1 MINYLK
7 KIWHAT
13 KHKISPEDI
22 AIFFRQ
28 LAVLIQAEIPIIQS
42 LEVLEKSQ
50 EKQMMCLLIFN
61 LRKEILAGKNLFLSF
76 LNHTYHFDRF
86 ACHLIKLGEQTGK
99 LSSTLLMVADYHER
113 ELKRRKDIKQALF
126 YPCVITLIA
135 LGMTLLMLIFI
146 VPKFAEL
153 YDGMTNKL
161 PLFTIFLF
169 RLSAAAYHLL
179 WLLPLLFIC
188 TYFFKSK
195 IIALYPWL
203 ARLPGLTSLLHKIHL
218 ARFARH
224 LAIAF
229 AAGIPITDALL
240 LSASTNHQAT
250 ARAFALLHNKV
261 RAGQQLHRGMAELRF
276 FPPMLLQ
283 MTKIGEESGQLDRM
297 LHKSADFLE
306 AEIEQWITRFNQL
319 LEPLIML
326 VLGVLIGGLVI
337 GMYLPIFNLGSTL

>member
-1 MINYLK
+1 MIK
-7 KIWHAT
+7 AFKQKMT
-13 KHKISPEDI
+13 PQEI

-28 LAVLIQAEIPIIQS
+28 LAVLIQSDIPIVQS

-61 LRKEILAGKNLFLSF
+61 LRKDILAGKNLFQSF
-76 LNHTYHFDRF
+76 MNHPHPFDPF
-86 ACHLIKLGEQTGK
+86 ACHLIKLGEQTGR

-113 ELKRRKDIKQALF
+113 ELKRHKDIKQALF
-126 YPCVITLIA
+126 YPCLITLIA
-135 LGMTLLMLIFI
+135 FSMTLLMLIFI

-153 YDGMTNKL
+153 YDGMTDKL
-161 PLFTIFLF
+161 PLLTICLF
-169 RLSAAAYHLL
+169 RLSKAAYHLL
-179 WLLPLLFIC
+179 WLLPLLIVGS
-188 TYFFKSK
+188 YFFRNKMSS
-195 IIALYPWL
+195 IRVWL
-203 ARLPGLTSLLHKIHL
+203 EHLPGLTSLRHKIHL

-240 LSASTNHQAT
+240 LSISTTHQAT
-250 ARAFALLHNKV
+250 ARAFALLYNKV
-261 RAGQQLHRGMAELRF
+261 RAGQQLHRGMAELPF

-306 AEIEQWITRFNQL
+306 AEIEQSIKRFNQV